1 MKNATGPASWAAL
14 HNARRPEETTDGG
27 ESWALTRRV
36 EALEKDTSGGR
47 HEPDVE
53 QIAAWALA
61 VDRAVRR
68 ARLAAMRT
76 TNIFELPVERARRS

>member
-1 MKNATGPASWAAL
+1 MNNATGPASRAAL
-14 HNARRPEETTDGG
+14 HNAGRPEQTTDAGQV
-27 ESWALTRRV
+27 WALTRRV
-36 EALEKDTSGGR
+36 KALEKEISGRR

-68 ARLAAMRT
+68 AQLAAMRT
-76 TNIFELPVERARRS
+76 TSIFEMPVERARRV